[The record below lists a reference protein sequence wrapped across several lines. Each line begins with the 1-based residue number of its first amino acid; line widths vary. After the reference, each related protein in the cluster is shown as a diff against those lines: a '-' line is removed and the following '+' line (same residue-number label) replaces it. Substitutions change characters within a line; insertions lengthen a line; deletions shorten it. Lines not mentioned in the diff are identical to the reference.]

1 MRELWPGKYIAPMAR
16 RFQPLEFQMPLSQSE
31 LMDGQSNTASPE
43 RLDTGRDRP
52 QAKSDHVSDH
62 EPSQKPAQK
71 TERARGLLRR
81 HPYAALAAAVAV
93 ALLAAG
99 GVMWW
104 LHARNY
110 ESTDDAFID
119 ARNVYVSSQVVG
131 AITAGPV
138 TDNQLVQTGGLLVQI
153 DPRDYQAAVEEAQA
167 QVAQANAAIGN
178 LDAQI
183 EAQNAR
189 IDQAEKQVVQTQAAL
204 TFAQQ
209 ENARAQDL
217 VKRGAGT
224 EQAAQ
229 QNVSNLIQATAGVAS
244 AQANAVAAQK
254 QIPVL
259 QAQRL
264 SAAAQL
270 KQMEAVLQHARDNL
284 ERTRLT
290 APEPGRATQISAA
303 VGALAQPGQ
312 LLMIFVPENKWV
324 TANFKETQ
332 LTLMRPGQ
340 PADIA
345 IDAYP
350 GRIFKGHVDSV
361 QAGSGAAFSL
371 LPPQNATGNYV
382 KVVQRV
388 PVKIVFDHPPDVY
401 IGPGM
406 SVVPTVKVR

>member
-1 MRELWPGKYIAPMAR
+1 
-16 RFQPLEFQMPLSQSE
+16 
-31 LMDGQSNTASPE
+31 MDGQSNASHRE
-43 RLDTGRDRP
+43 RLDQPPSRRELGSQQTGRDRP
-52 QAKSDHVSDH
+52 RGKPDLEPEQA
-62 EPSQKPAQK
+62 AL
-71 TERARGLLRR
+71 ERQTRGLLSR
-81 HPYAALAAAVAV
+81 HPYAAIAIAVIV
-93 ALLAAG
+93 VVLVAG
-99 GVMWW
+99 GLIWW

-119 ARNVYVSSQVVG
+119 SRNVSVSPQVVG
-131 AITAGPV
+131 TITEVPV

-153 DPRDYQAAVEEAQA
+153 DPRDYQAAVEEADA
-167 QVAQANAAIGN
+167 QVAQANAAIAN

-183 EAQNAR
+183 EAQKAR
-189 IDQAEKQVVQTQAAL
+189 IDQAEKQVVQSQAAL

-209 ENARAQDL
+209 ENGRAQDL

-229 QNVSNLIQATAGVAS
+229 QTRSNLTQAEAGLAS
-244 AQANAVAAQK
+244 AQANAAAAQK

-259 QAQRL
+259 ETQRD

-270 KQMEAVLQHARDNL
+270 KQMQAALQHARDNL

-290 APEPGRATQISAA
+290 APEPGRATKISAA
-303 VGALAQPGQ
+303 LGALAQPGQ
-312 LLMIFVPENKWV
+312 VLMIFVPENKWV

-340 PADIA
+340 ATDIE

-350 GRIFKGHVDSV
+350 GQLFKGHVDSV

-371 LPPQNATGNYV
+371 LPPENATGNFV

>member
-1 MRELWPGKYIAPMAR
+1 MDAQSSIANP
-16 RFQPLEFQMPLSQSE
+16 
-31 LMDGQSNTASPE
+31 ASVDHQDP
-43 RLDTGRDRP
+43 P
-52 QAKSDHVSDH
+52 QAREPRARDLERGRPPAKTDHRTVQDA
-62 EPSQKPAQK
+62 PPARQV
-71 TERARGLLRR
+71 RGLLRR
-81 HPYAALAAAVAV
+81 HPYAALAAAAGIAVAV
-93 ALLAAG
+93 VG

-104 LHARNY
+104 LHARDY

-119 ARNVYVSSQVVG
+119 ARNVSVSPQVVG
-131 AITAGPV
+131 AITEVPV
-138 TDNQLVQTGGLLVQI
+138 TDNQLVRPGGLLVQI
-153 DPRDYQAAVEEAQA
+153 DPRDYQAAVAQAQA
-167 QVAQANAAIGN
+167 QVDQAKAAIVN

-183 EAQNAR
+183 EAQKAR
-189 IDQAEKQVVQTQAAL
+189 IEQAEKQVVQSQAAL
-204 TFAQQ
+204 IFAQQ
-209 ENARAQDL
+209 ENGRAQDL

-229 QNVSNLIQATAGVAS
+229 QTRSNLTQAQATVES
-244 AQANAVAAQK
+244 AQANAAAAQK

-259 QAQRL
+259 DAQRV

-270 KQMEAVLQHARDNL
+270 EQMQAALQHAKDNL
-284 ERTRLT
+284 DRTRLT
-290 APEPGRATQISAA
+290 APEAGRATKISAA

-312 LLMIFVPENKWV
+312 VLMMFVPENKWI

-350 GRIFKGHVDSV
+350 GHVFKGHVDSI

-371 LPPQNATGNYV
+371 LPPENATGNFV

>member
-1 MRELWPGKYIAPMAR
+1 
-16 RFQPLEFQMPLSQSE
+16 
-31 LMDGQSNTASPE
+31 MDGQSNTATQV
-43 RLDTGRDRP
+43 RLDQKAPSLHEPGLRDAGRDP
-52 QAKSDHVSDH
+52 
-62 EPSQKPAQK
+62 PSKLDQKPEQK
-71 TERARGLLRR
+71 APPQQWVRGLLRR
-81 HPYAALAAAVAV
+81 HPYAALAV
-93 ALLAAG
+93 ALVAAILMAA

-119 ARNVYVSSQVVG
+119 ARNVNVSPQVTG
-131 AITAGPV
+131 AITEVPV

-167 QVAQANAAIGN
+167 QVEQAKAAIAN

-183 EAQNAR
+183 EAQKAR
-189 IDQAEKQVVQTQAAL
+189 IDQAEKQVIQTQAAF

-209 ENARAQDL
+209 ENTRAQDL

-229 QNVSNLIQATAGVAS
+229 QNRSNLTQAEAGVAS

-259 QAQRL
+259 ESQRL
-264 SAAAQL
+264 SAVAQL
-270 KQMEAVLQHARDNL
+270 KQTEAALQHARDNL
-284 ERTRLT
+284 DRTRLI
-290 APEPGRATQISAA
+290 APKPGRATKISAA
-303 VGALAQPGQ
+303 VGLLAQPGQ
-312 LLMIFVPENKWV
+312 VLMIFVPENKWI

-340 PADIA
+340 PVGIE

-350 GRIFKGHVDSV
+350 SRVFEGHVDSV

-371 LPPQNATGNYV
+371 LPPENATGNFV

>member
-1 MRELWPGKYIAPMAR
+1 
-16 RFQPLEFQMPLSQSE
+16 MPKSQ
-31 LMDGQSNTASPE
+31 LMEGQSRAATPE
-43 RLDTGRDRP
+43 RLDQKEPPRREPGPQETGRDRP
-52 QAKSDHVSDH
+52 RV
-62 EPSQKPAQK
+62 KPEQYPKHKAGPQ
-71 TERARGLLRR
+71 EQARGLLRR
-81 HPYAALAAAVAV
+81 HPYAAFAIAAVVA
-93 ALLAAG
+93 ALLVG

-110 ESTDDAFID
+110 ESTDDAFVD
-119 ARNVYVSSQVVG
+119 ARPVNVSSQVVG
-131 AITAGPV
+131 AITEVPV
-138 TDNQLVQTGGLLVQI
+138 TDNQLVETGGLLVQI
-153 DPRDYQAAVEEAQA
+153 DPRDYQAAVDEAQA
-167 QVAQANAAIGN
+167 QVDQAKAAIAN

-183 EAQNAR
+183 EAQKAR

-209 ENARAQDL
+209 ENERAQDL

-224 EQAAQ
+224 AQAAQ
-229 QNVSNLIQATAGVAS
+229 QTRSNLVQAEAGMAS
-244 AQANAVAAQK
+244 AEANAVAAQK

-259 QAQRL
+259 ETQRD

-270 KQMEAVLQHARDNL
+270 EQMQAALQHARDNL
-284 ERTRLT
+284 ERTRLV
-290 APEPGRATQISAA
+290 APEPGRATKISAA

-312 LLMIFVPENKWV
+312 VLMTFVPENKWV

-332 LTLMRPGQ
+332 LNLMRPMQ
-340 PADIA
+340 PADIE

-350 GRIFKGHVDSV
+350 GRVFTGHVDSI
-361 QAGSGAAFSL
+361 QAGSGAAFAL
-371 LPPQNATGNYV
+371 LPPENATGNFV

>member
-1 MRELWPGKYIAPMAR
+1 LRAKPDQKAE
-16 RFQPLEFQMPLSQSE
+16 Q
-31 LMDGQSNTASPE
+31 
-43 RLDTGRDRP
+43 RP
-52 QAKSDHVSDH
+52 PQQQVHV
-62 EPSQKPAQK
+62 
-71 TERARGLLRR
+71 LLRR
-81 HPYAALAAAVAV
+81 HPYAALSIGGVVAV
-93 ALLAAG
+93 VVAG
-99 GVMWW
+99 GIMWW

-119 ARNVYVSSQVVG
+119 ARSVNVSAQVVG
-131 AITAGPV
+131 AITEVPV
-138 TDNQLVQTGGLLVQI
+138 TDNQLIETGGLLVQI
-153 DPRDYQAAVEEAQA
+153 DPRDYRAAVDEAQA
-167 QVAQANAAIGN
+167 QFDQAKAAIAN
-178 LDAQI
+178 LEAQI
-183 EAQNAR
+183 EAQKAR
-189 IDQAEKQVVQTQAAL
+189 IDQAEKQVVQTKAAL

-224 EQAAQ
+224 AQAAQ
-229 QNVSNLIQATAGVAS
+229 QTSSNLVQADAGMAS
-244 AQANAVAAQK
+244 AEANAVAAQK

-259 QAQRL
+259 ETQRD

-270 KQMEAVLQHARDNL
+270 KQMQAALQHARDNL
-284 ERTRLT
+284 ERTRLV
-290 APEPGRATQISAA
+290 APEPGRATKISAA

-312 LLMIFVPENKWV
+312 VVMTFVPENKWV
-324 TANFKETQ
+324 TVNFKETQ

-350 GRIFKGHVDSV
+350 GRVFNGHVDSI

-371 LPPQNATGNYV
+371 LPPENATGNFV

-388 PVKIVFDHPPDVY
+388 PVKVVFDRPPDVY

>member
-1 MRELWPGKYIAPMAR
+1 
-16 RFQPLEFQMPLSQSE
+16 
-31 LMDGQSNTASPE
+31 
-43 RLDTGRDRP
+43 
-52 QAKSDHVSDH
+52 
-62 EPSQKPAQK
+62 
-71 TERARGLLRR
+71 
-81 HPYAALAAAVAV
+81 
-93 ALLAAG
+93 
-99 GVMWW
+99 MWW
-104 LHARNY
+104 LHTRDY
-110 ESTDDAFID
+110 ESTDDAFVD
-119 ARNVYVSSQVVG
+119 ARNVSVSPQVVG
-131 AITAGPV
+131 AITEVPV
-138 TDNQLVQTGGLLVQI
+138 TDNQLVQPGGLLVLI
-153 DPRDYQAAVEEAQA
+153 DPRDYQAAFAQAQA
-167 QVAQANAAIGN
+167 QVGQAKAAIVN

-183 EAQNAR
+183 EAQKAR
-189 IDQAEKQVVQTQAAL
+189 IEQAEKQVVQSQAAL
-204 TFAQQ
+204 IFAQQ
-209 ENARAQDL
+209 ENGRAQDL

-229 QNVSNLIQATAGVAS
+229 QARSNLTQAQAAVES
-244 AQANAVAAQK
+244 AQANAAAAQK

-259 QAQRL
+259 AAQRV
-264 SAAAQL
+264 SATAQL
-270 KQMEAVLQHARDNL
+270 EQMQAALQHANDNL

-290 APEPGRATQISAA
+290 APEPGRATKISAA

-312 LLMIFVPENKWV
+312 VLMIFVPENKWV

-350 GRIFKGHVDSV
+350 GRVFKGHVDSI

-371 LPPQNATGNYV
+371 LPPENATGNFV

-388 PVKIVFDHPPDVY
+388 PVKIVFGHPPDVY

>member
-1 MRELWPGKYIAPMAR
+1 
-16 RFQPLEFQMPLSQSE
+16 
-31 LMDGQSNTASPE
+31 MDRSNVAIPE
-43 RLDTGRDRP
+43 RRDQREPPPTREPGGHQSARGRP
-52 QAKSDHVSDH
+52 QVISDQELQHD
-62 EPSQKPAQK
+62 PPPQR
-71 TERARGLLRR
+71 RATSLLRR
-81 HPYAALAAAVAV
+81 HPSVAFAILAVVAILV
-93 ALLAAG
+93 VG
-99 GVMWW
+99 VVMWW

-119 ARNVYVSSQVVG
+119 ARNVSVSPQVVG
-131 AITAGPV
+131 AITEVPV

-153 DPRDYQAAVEEAQA
+153 DPRDYQAAVEEAKA
-167 QVAQANAAIGN
+167 QVDQANTAIVN

-183 EAQNAR
+183 EAQKAR
-189 IDQAEKQVVQTQAAL
+189 IDQAEKQVVQSEAAL

-209 ENARAQDL
+209 ENSRAQDL

-224 EQAAQ
+224 EQTAQ
-229 QNVSNLIQATAGVAS
+229 QTRSNLTQAQAGMAS
-244 AQANAVAAQK
+244 AEANAAAAKK

-259 QAQRL
+259 EAQRL
-264 SAAAQL
+264 SAIAQVA
-270 KQMEAVLQHARDNL
+270 QMEAALQHARDNL

-290 APEPGRATQISAA
+290 APEPGRATKISAA

-312 LLMIFVPENKWV
+312 VLMIFVPENKWV

-332 LTLMRPGQ
+332 LDLMRPSQ

-350 GRIFKGHVDSV
+350 GRVFKGHVDSI

-371 LPPQNATGNYV
+371 LPPQNATGNFV

-401 IGPGM
+401 VGPGM

>member
-1 MRELWPGKYIAPMAR
+1 MGD
-16 RFQPLEFQMPLSQSE
+16 QT
-31 LMDGQSNTASPE
+31 NTASSD
-43 RLDTGRDRP
+43 RLDYQAVPGARESSLRVAGLDQQDRKKDRKAGQQP
-52 QAKSDHVSDH
+52 L
-62 EPSQKPAQK
+62 
-71 TERARGLLRR
+71 GLLRG
-81 HPYAALAAAVAV
+81 HPRFAVLAAVAV
-93 ALLAAG
+93 VAATMG

-104 LHARNY
+104 LQARDY

-119 ARNVYVSSQVVG
+119 ARNVSVSPQVVG
-131 AITAGPV
+131 AITKVPV
-138 TDNQLVQTGGLLVQI
+138 TDNELVQIGGLLVQI
-153 DPRDYQAAVEEAQA
+153 DPRDYEAAVAEAEA
-167 QVAQANAAIGN
+167 QVAQANATITN

-189 IDQAEKQVVQTQAAL
+189 TDQAEKQVVQTQAAL

-209 ENARAQDL
+209 ENDRAQDL

-224 EQAAQ
+224 QQAAQ
-229 QNVSNLIQATAGVAS
+229 QTTSNLTQAQATVAS
-244 AQANAVAAQK
+244 AQANLVAAQK

-259 QAQRL
+259 QAQRA
-264 SAAAQL
+264 SAEAQL
-270 KQMEAVLQHARDNL
+270 KQMEAALAHARDNL

-290 APEPGRATQISAA
+290 APEPGRATKISAA

-312 LLMIFVPENKWV
+312 VLMIFVPENKWV

-332 LTLMRPGQ
+332 LTSMRPGQ
-340 PADIA
+340 PVDIS

-350 GRIFKGHVDSV
+350 GRVFKGHVDSI

-371 LPPQNATGNYV
+371 LPPENATGNFV

-388 PVKIVFDHPPDVY
+388 PVKIVFDMPPDVY
-401 IGPGM
+401 VGPGM